1 MQIRILVVDDEKET
15 GDYLQLLLTKAGY
28 EVVALTDPTLVMDRL
43 RAEDFHLVI
52 LDMMMPQMSGTEL
65 LEKIRGYDS
74 DIAVIVATAH
84 PAVETAVASLK
95 AQASDYVKKPVEP
108 EELLAAVESA
118 LAKKGLS
125 KDPEAELHRAI
136 GRTIREAR
144 KSQELTLKQLARRTG
159 LSVSLLSQIE
169 RAESSASISSLYKI
183 ASALRLRMAE
193 LFGGAVS
200 GSANPW
206 NPGKARPP
214 TRLTRRWSRSTTRFP
229 SGPLPSGWRCWRRWS
244 SAPAWWCSTW
254 GAAPASRCWSWRS
267 DSGRAPGCTGWT
279 PGRRRWTGSAEG
291 RGLEGGERGAPP
303 TPASSR

>member
-1 MQIRILVVDDEKET
+1 
-15 GDYLQLLLTKAGY
+15 
-28 EVVALTDPTLVMDRL
+28 
-43 RAEDFHLVI
+43 
-52 LDMMMPQMSGTEL
+52 MMMPQMSGTEL

-118 LAKKGLS
+118 LSKKGLS

-193 LFGGAVS
+193 LFGGA
-200 GSANPW
+200 
-206 NPGKARPP
+206 
-214 TRLTRRWSRSTTRFP
+214 
-229 SGPLPSGWRCWRRWS
+229 
-244 SAPAWWCSTW
+244 
-254 GAAPASRCWSWRS
+254 
-267 DSGRAPGCTGWT
+267 
-279 PGRRRWTGSAEG
+279 
-291 RGLEGGERGAPP
+291 
-303 TPASSR
+303 